1 MEYCVDLDIGFDYI
15 LKDPDYFSKLPI
27 TDDDPAHFVI
37 PQDAISDEFNLWLE
51 SKNLMI
57 THSELFY
64 CQPKGN
70 IFIHIDE
77 IDPPDSCKIN
87 WVYDQGETYM
97 RWFKL
102 KENKNLQIMRSPIGT
117 KYWACYHEDCTL
129 EHQHRIG
136 KPTLINASEIH
147 DVINPSNYRRFCVSI
162 IVKTIGEDK
171 RLGYN
176 KLKELLKSYIRPSS
190 ESI

>member
-27 TDDDPAHFVI
+27 TDDDPAHFGI
-37 PQDAISDEFNLWLE
+37 PHDAISDEFYSWLKKYNLQLE
-51 SKNLMI
+51 
-57 THSELFY
+57 HSELFY
-64 CQPKGN
+64 CQPKGD

-87 WVYDQGETYM
+87 WVYDQDETYM

-102 KENKNLQIMRSPIGT
+102 KENKSLKMMKSPIGT
-117 KYWACYHEDCTL
+117 NYWACDYNECTL
-129 EHQHRIG
+129 EHQHRMG

-147 DVINPSNYRRFCVSI
+147 DVINPSNHRRFCVSVV
-162 IVKTIGEDK
+162 VKIIGEKD
-171 RLGYN
+171 RIGYSR
-176 KLKELLKSYIRPSS
+176 LKEIFKEYVLPSS